1 MCVRAYLK
9 YAVQYGVTHAF
20 VQEGFSF
27 NAFSSDAG
35 ESTVIASAGDDT
47 NFQFELQLRLLR
59 VRISHLAQHCVA
71 VKHRTEGSDDCLLAE
86 RRCFFII
93 EAQTEHRTFS
103 KWLHRLHSKT
113 SEHTVVFYWIYKI
126 PMNYFAL
133 LK

>member
-71 VKHRTEGSDDCLLAE
+71 VKYRGQEVQMIVYSLKDA
-86 RRCFFII
+86 
-93 EAQTEHRTFS
+93 AFS
-103 KWLHRLHSKT
+103 
-113 SEHTVVFYWIYKI
+113 
-126 PMNYFAL
+126 L
-133 LK
+133 LKPKPNIERFQSGCTAKCPNIRWCFIGFIKFR